1 MARLVVN
8 DYLLMVA
15 AAVML
20 WTLFNA
26 ATRETDG
33 LVLALFGA
41 IALGLGGY
49 SVFG

>member
-1 MARLVVN
+1 MN
-8 DYLLMVA
+8 DYLLMAA
-15 AAVML
+15 AAVSL

-33 LVLALFGA
+33 LVLVLFGA